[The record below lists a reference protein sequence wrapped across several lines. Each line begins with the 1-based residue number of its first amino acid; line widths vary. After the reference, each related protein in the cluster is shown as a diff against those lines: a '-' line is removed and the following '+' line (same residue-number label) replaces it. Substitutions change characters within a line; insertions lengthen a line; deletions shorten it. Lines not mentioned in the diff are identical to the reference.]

1 MFRFLTSGESH
12 GPGLT
17 AIIEGIPAGLKLAA
31 EDIDAHLQRRQGG
44 YGRGGRMKIERD
56 RVTFRSGVRHGLTL
70 GSPITLE
77 VENRDWQNWQV
88 KMSVTPVEEEL
99 EPVTLAR
106 PGHADFAGSIK
117 YGHNDIRNVIERSSA
132 RETATRVAVGALCMA
147 FLRQFGVEIHSHVLS
162 IGPAGDATNSA
173 IEHRF
178 DEAYWQRVEES
189 LVRCGDAALAEQ
201 MIAYIQD
208 SKTRADTCGGIFEVV
223 ATGVP
228 IGLGSYSQ
236 WDRRLS
242 TRISAALM
250 SIPSIK
256 GVEIGN
262 GFEQSRLPGS
272 QVHDVI
278 RWNDAADA
286 ADAQN
291 TQGWQ
296 HQTNHA
302 GGIEGGISNG
312 EPIVAR
318 AAVKPI
324 STLAHPL
331 PTVDIRTRENVSEG
345 RYERS
350 DVCVVPAAGVVG
362 EAMLAIALT
371 EAWLEKFGGDSMQE
385 TLANFKSYVDHIQ

>member
-17 AIIEGIPAGLKLAA
+17 AIIEGIPAGLKVAA
-31 EDIDAHLQRRQGG
+31 EDIDIHLQRRQGG
-44 YGRGGRMKIERD
+44 YGRGGRMKIECD

-77 VENRDWQNWQV
+77 IENRDWQNWQV
-88 KMSVTPVEEEL
+88 KMSVTEVAEEV

-106 PGHADFAGSIK
+106 PGHADFAGSVK
-117 YGHNDIRNVIERSSA
+117 YGHDDIRNVIERSSA
-132 RETATRVAVGALCMA
+132 RETATRVAVGALCMI
-147 FLRQFGVEIHSHVLS
+147 FLRQFGVEIHSHVLA
-162 IGPAGDATNSA
+162 IGLAGDTSNSA
-173 IEHRF
+173 INHHF
-178 DEAYWQRVEES
+178 DEAYWQQVEQS
-189 LVRCGDAALAEQ
+189 PVRCGDAALSEQ

-262 GFEQSRLPGS
+262 GFEQSRLPGT

-278 RWNDAADA
+278 QHDEKR
-286 ADAQN
+286 
-291 TQGWQ
+291 GWQ
-296 HQTNHA
+296 HLTNHA

-318 AAVKPI
+318 VAVKPI

-331 PTVDIRTRENVSEG
+331 PTVDIRTHENVSEG

-371 EAWLEKFGGDSMQE
+371 GAWLEKFGGDSMSE
-385 TLANFKSYVDHIQ
+385 ILANFKAYVANIQG

>member
-17 AIIEGIPAGLKLAA
+17 AIIEGIPAGLKVVA
-31 EDIDAHLQRRQGG
+31 EDIDIHLQRRQGG

-88 KMSVTPVEEEL
+88 KMRVTEVDEQV

-117 YGHNDIRNVIERSSA
+117 YGHDDIRNVIERSSA
-132 RETATRVAVGALCMA
+132 RETATRVAVGALCMI
-147 FLRQFGVEIHSHVLS
+147 FLRQFGVEIHSHVLA
-162 IGPAGDATNSA
+162 IGPAGDTSNSA
-173 IEHRF
+173 INHQF
-178 DEAYWQRVEES
+178 DETYWQLVEQS
-189 LVRCGDAALAEQ
+189 PVRCGDAALSEQ

-262 GFEQSRLPGS
+262 GFEQSRLPGT

-278 RWNDAADA
+278 QHDAK
-286 ADAQN
+286 
-291 TQGWQ
+291 QGWQ
-296 HQTNHA
+296 HLTNHA

-331 PTVDIRTRENVSEG
+331 PTVDICTHENVSEG

-371 EAWLEKFGGDSMQE
+371 GAWLEKFGGDSMPE
-385 TLANFKSYVDHIQ
+385 TLANFKAYIANIRG

>member
-1 MFRFLTSGESH
+1 M
-12 GPGLT
+12 
-17 AIIEGIPAGLKLAA
+17 LA
-31 EDIDAHLQRRQGG
+31 
-44 YGRGGRMKIERD
+44 
-56 RVTFRSGVRHGLTL
+56 
-70 GSPITLE
+70 
-77 VENRDWQNWQV
+77 
-88 KMSVTPVEEEL
+88 
-99 EPVTLAR
+99 
-106 PGHADFAGSIK
+106 
-117 YGHNDIRNVIERSSA
+117 
-132 RETATRVAVGALCMA
+132 
-147 FLRQFGVEIHSHVLS
+147 
-162 IGPAGDATNSA
+162 IGPTGDTSKSA
-173 IEHRF
+173 IDHHF
-178 DEAYWQRVEES
+178 DEVYWQQVEQS
-189 LVRCGDAALAEQ
+189 PVRCGDAALSEQ

-262 GFEQSRLPGS
+262 GFEQSRLPGT

-278 RWNDAADA
+278 QYDEK
-286 ADAQN
+286 
-291 TQGWQ
+291 QGWQ
-296 HQTNHA
+296 RQTNRA

-312 EPIVAR
+312 APIVAR

-331 PTVDIRTRENVSEG
+331 PTVDIRTHENVSEG

-371 EAWLEKFGGDSMQE
+371 EAWLEKFGGDSMRE
-385 TLANFKSYVDHIQ
+385 ILANFRAYVANIQG

>member
-1 MFRFLTSGESH
+1 
-12 GPGLT
+12 
-17 AIIEGIPAGLKLAA
+17 
-31 EDIDAHLQRRQGG
+31 
-44 YGRGGRMKIERD
+44 
-56 RVTFRSGVRHGLTL
+56 
-70 GSPITLE
+70 
-77 VENRDWQNWQV
+77 
-88 KMSVTPVEEEL
+88 
-99 EPVTLAR
+99 
-106 PGHADFAGSIK
+106 
-117 YGHNDIRNVIERSSA
+117 
-132 RETATRVAVGALCMA
+132 
-147 FLRQFGVEIHSHVLS
+147 
-162 IGPAGDATNSA
+162 
-173 IEHRF
+173 
-178 DEAYWQRVEES
+178 
-189 LVRCGDAALAEQ
+189 

-208 SKTRADTCGGIFEVV
+208 SKTRADTCGGIFEVA

-278 RWNDAADA
+278 QYDEK
-286 ADAQN
+286 
-291 TQGWQ
+291 QGWQ
-296 HQTNHA
+296 HRTNHA

-371 EAWLEKFGGDSMQE
+371 GVWLEKFGGDSMPE
-385 TLANFKSYVDHIQ
+385 TLANFKAYRANAQG

>member
-1 MFRFLTSGESH
+1 
-12 GPGLT
+12 
-17 AIIEGIPAGLKLAA
+17 
-31 EDIDAHLQRRQGG
+31 
-44 YGRGGRMKIERD
+44 
-56 RVTFRSGVRHGLTL
+56 VRHGRTL

-88 KMSVTPVEEEL
+88 KMSVAEVEEQV

-117 YGHNDIRNVIERSSA
+117 YGHDDIRNVIERSSA
-132 RETATRVAVGALCMA
+132 RETATRVAVGALCMI
-147 FLRQFGVEIHSHVLS
+147 FLRQFGVEIHSHVLA
-162 IGPAGDATNSA
+162 IGPAGDVSNSA
-173 IEHRF
+173 IAHDF
-178 DEAYWQRVEES
+178 DEAYWQQVEQS
-189 LVRCGDAALAEQ
+189 PVRCGDAALSEQ

-223 ATGVP
+223 ASGVP

-278 RWNDAADA
+278 QHDEK
-286 ADAQN
+286 
-291 TQGWQ
+291 QGWQ
-296 HQTNHA
+296 HRTNHA

-312 EPIVAR
+312 ELIVAR

-331 PTVDIRTRENVSEG
+331 PTVDMRARENVSEG

-371 EAWLEKFGGDSMQE
+371 EAWLEKFGGDSMPE
-385 TLANFKSYVDHIQ
+385 TLANFKAYVATIQS